1 MTTTLGSSAHVAT
14 RDSLVGTF
22 EKHSATTHFVLP
34 LITHGPSRSNPRLAK
49 PHQARRYLLGYL
61 NTLRLL
67 DFCVIALAV
76 GIAQVGRFGLSG
88 QPVLVANTPVPVE
101 YWVVSGVL
109 FAGWLGMLHLQGAY
123 DGRLSGHGI
132 QEYRAVFS
140 ASMHLFSVLAIV
152 SFVFRLDFARGYVM
166 IAFPLGTALLLAGRW
181 AARRWLVVQRTQ
193 GRLAD
198 RVLLVGDRADLSS
211 LIGALHRTPSAGYNV
226 VGACID
232 DAPGSCISGVNVVGR
247 SSEAVVQALDLDIDV
262 VAVSSSSGLGSEG
275 LRRLGWA
282 LEGTDIDL
290 VVAPGIMD
298 VAGPRVKTRPVQGLP
313 LLHVEAPTFVGPRLV
328 FKRVLDRVGAALGML
343 AIAPVLG
350 LLAALIFFEDRGPVF
365 FSQERIGRDGRPFK
379 LIKFRSMAIDAEAR
393 LSTLMEGNE
402 GAGPLFKLKDDP
414 RVTRIGAIIRKYSLD
429 ELPQLINVVR
439 GEMSLVGPRPPLPRE
454 VAEYEDDTHRRL
466 LVKPGMTGLWQI
478 SGRSDLS
485 WEEAVRL
492 DLYYVENWNPL
503 LDLMIL
509 WRTLQ
514 VVTKPGKA
522 GAY

>member
-1 MTTTLGSSAHVAT
+1 MK
-14 RDSLVGTF
+14 R
-22 EKHSATTHFVLP
+22 
-34 LITHGPSRSNPRLAK
+34 
-49 PHQARRYLLGYL
+49 PHRARQYLLGYL
-61 NTLRLL
+61 RTLRVL
-67 DFCVIALAV
+67 DFAVVALAV
-76 GIAQVGRFGLSG
+76 VAAHVGRFGLEDR
-88 QPVLVANTPVPVE
+88 LVKAGDSTLAVE
-101 YWVVSGVL
+101 YGMVSAVL
-109 FAGWLGMLHLQGAY
+109 IVGWMAILHLQDAY

-140 ASMHLFSVLAIV
+140 ASMQLFSVLAIV

-181 AARRWLVVQRTQ
+181 VARRWLVNQRIQ
-193 GRLAD
+193 GDLSD
-198 RVLLVGDRADLSS
+198 RVLLIGDRADMS
-211 LIGALHRTPSAGYNV
+211 LLITALHRTPSAGYNV

-232 DAPGSCISGVNVVGR
+232 DAPGASIDGVSVVGG
-247 SSEAVVQALDLDIDV
+247 SSDAVVQALDMDVDV
-262 VAVSSSSGLGSEG
+262 VAVSSSSALGSEG

-313 LLHVEAPTFVGPRLV
+313 LLHVEAPTFDGPQLM
-328 FKRVLDRVGAALGML
+328 FKRALDRVGAALGIL
-343 AIAPVLG
+343 FISPILG
-350 LLAALIFFEDRGPVF
+350 LMAALIFFEDRGPVL

-402 GAGPLFKLKDDP
+402 GSGPLFKLKDDP
-414 RVTRIGAIIRKYSLD
+414 RVTRIGAIIRRYSLD

-509 WRTLQ
+509 WRTVQ
-514 VVTKPGKA
+514 VVTNPDKA